1 MEKYKLKYNKPKIK
15 KRLIKINYFMSK
27 NLEMGQESIYLAQ
40 SCVCC
45 GNPSISI
52 SCCLG
57 C

>member
-45 GNPSISI
+45 GDPSISI